1 MALQYL
7 HQNTNGD
14 KTMKQLEKLLADIKA
29 RTIVYEALDADAE
42 ATASEACDAWDE
54 LAEAYAAEDKELNR
68 IDIEGEDE

>member
-1 MALQYL
+1 
-7 HQNTNGD
+7 
-14 KTMKQLEKLLADIKA
+14 MKQLEKILADIKA

-54 LAEAYAAEDKELNR
+54 LAEAYLAEAKELDR

>member
-1 MALQYL
+1 
-7 HQNTNGD
+7 
-14 KTMKQLEKLLADIKA
+14 MKQLEKLLADIKA

-42 ATASEACDAWDE
+42 ATASDAWDE